1 MKILISTDTSSILN
15 YGILEYIYSELGV
28 KVIWFEDFDELPK
41 LVAKVFN
48 LNTYSE
54 INNVDLIDLIE
65 KKLIDLKSNEIN
77 TIIKDTIKL
86 LYPSNDIEEEQKLLL
101 K

>member
-1 MKILISTDTSSILN
+1 MHISESLIDKKKQSDIYMLN

-65 KKLIDLKSNEIN
+65 KKK
-77 TIIKDTIKL
+77 
-86 LYPSNDIEEEQKLLL
+86 
-101 K
+101 